1 MKKPSLSPHY
11 RGLAL
16 IEVIIAVGILT
27 VAVAAITSAVLAG
40 QQQSMAARTKI
51 VAAVAA
57 ESLMAQISTDGWE
70 QLEVWHGHEEPI
82 GAITDPTGMIVNGD
96 FELIGRKV
104 NVADTEVFIEPLE
117 VYVVGKTITVTCFE
131 SENDALL
138 TLERF
143 IPEPSS

>member
-1 MKKPSLSPHY
+1 MKNSSLSPSR

-27 VAVAAITSAVLAG
+27 VAVAAITSAILAG
-40 QQQSMAARTKI
+40 QQQSIASRTKI
-51 VAAVAA
+51 IAAVAA
-57 ESLMAQISTDGWE
+57 ESLIAQISTDGWD
-70 QLEVWHGHEEPI
+70 QLDFWHGYEEPI
-82 GAITDPTGMIVNGD
+82 GTITDPTGMIVDGD

-104 NVADTEVFIEPLE
+104 NVANTEVFIEPLE
-117 VYVVGKTITVTCFE
+117 VYVVGKTITVTCFGVE
-131 SENDALL
+131 SNSLL